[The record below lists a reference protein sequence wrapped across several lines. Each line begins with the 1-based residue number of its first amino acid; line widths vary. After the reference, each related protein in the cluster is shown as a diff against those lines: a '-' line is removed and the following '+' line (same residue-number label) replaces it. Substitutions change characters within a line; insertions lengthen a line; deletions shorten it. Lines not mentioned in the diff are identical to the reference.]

1 MDETTLRQSFY
12 KFIKPYFD
20 FISGGVL
27 PEKEIAKG
35 LRPDFIFYH
44 KSDIDKKYRLV
55 IEAKKDGKK
64 KGTEINHW
72 LKQAASY
79 KIDKQTFVFTLPRF
93 SGWYISE
100 GLELSKHDI
109 EKQHHC
115 NIGSFVY
122 DIYKIGQVVSYDYE
136 SKKYVKFLLR
146 DKCIWDS
153 RTNLLNFKWLDIL

>member
-1 MDETTLRQSFY
+1 MDECTLRKAF
-12 KFIKPYFD
+12 FAMAKPYFN
-20 FISGGVL
+20 FLSGGDL

-44 KSDIDKKYRLV
+44 KSDIGKKYRLV

-72 LKQAASY
+72 LKQASRY
-79 KIDKQTFVFTLPRF
+79 KVDALTFVFTLPRF

-100 GLELSKHDI
+100 GAELSKHDI

-115 NIGSFVY
+115 NIGSMVY
-122 DIYKIGQVVSYDYE
+122 DIYKIGQVVSYVHE
-136 SKKYVKFLLR
+136 GVRCVKFLLR

-153 RTNLLNFKWLDIL
+153 RHDTLNTKWLDLL